1 MTRGVWYD
9 GGIMVELRPY
19 QRDLLRPVRAA
30 LASGSDVQSDA
41 RSDARGG
48 ARVML
53 QLPTGGGKT
62 VIAGALLAD
71 WLAGGQRKAAW
82 LTHRRELAEQ
92 TGGMLTEAGVSA
104 ITNVNWTPGEDA
116 PAMAGGAVILMA
128 QTVSRRNIRRQVWGR
143 YGAGD
148 LLIID
153 EAHHAAAPGWERAI
167 GQWPGPVLGMTATP
181 WRLSETEGFDHLFG
195 GMECGPSVAELQELG
210 ALCRSRV
217 MLPPPEQRI
226 AGGVV
231 DRATGDYTEA
241 GIVEANV
248 AHPEIMTAGALA
260 FWQRF
265 GRDAAGAGRPTIAY
279 AVSVEHAR
287 NLAAVFQDA
296 GAAAAVLLGDTG
308 RAERDAAIAG
318 FRDGSITVLVN
329 VLVATEGFDLPDASC
344 IIIARPTMSLAL
356 YLQMA
361 GRGLRPKEDGGDCII
376 LDLAGDSV
384 RHGLPETARAWSL
397 APRGRW
403 DGAGEAPAVWCE
415 KCFTASHAASHNC
428 GQCGSPFGKDCGRCG
443 QWRVWRWWQYETHC
457 GDAHQPVCDRCH
469 IDAHIRAHLPVTPP
483 LDGLVDIYDWED
495 GDMTPG
501 GDFAMD
507 DDLAGRLSALF
518 GELLAAERQAVAGA
532 DDARRRELQG
542 MIEQHEAALD
552 DETALDALFEEHIGA
567 MTAAERPRGRVQV
580 SRALADW
587 EGNLRSELA
596 GWRRELAGLESRP
609 VDKEAIF
616 GSARGKAMYL
626 LRREAAAADLLV
638 SNQPG
643 NQAAA
648 VRPAVGSPTPGN
660 GSGEGWIPLPA
671 FVPDGTTRPAPP
683 QALRFATTEVVPI
696 TRWNDVLVEIAN
708 WLIRSG
714 KLSASD
720 CPVVI
725 GRAKSY
731 FINTTAYNH
740 DGRRIKNSR
749 LLSNGAYIHLAF
761 DSSNTIKRGNELL
774 QHFGV
779 DPALCEVLVGAGFNV
794 GNELKRERISPY
806 QHAALSDDGDGV
818 WLSLSDLDPDS
829 RDKPEHPKT
838 LRFPNGY
845 EVSLRG
851 WYDILVSTA
860 QWLITEGRL
869 RPDHCPITL
878 GNARRSLLNTA
889 PTYAGGYRMRA
900 PRQLSNGIYIESN
913 YASTELTRHS
923 KTLLRQF
930 GVDPGQ
936 CYVQLR

>member
-1 MTRGVWYD
+1 MAGRAASNGRVSILWRQPLPWFKCHCCGGLRNCLASSGLKKFIRRNRLRISDCRRYDSQLLTRTAQQPGGWGELTTAAWGLASWMTRGVWYD

-195 GMECGPSVAELQELG
+195 GLECGPSVAELQELG

-217 MLPPPEQRI
+217 LLPPPEQRI

-428 GQCGSPFGKDCGRCG
+428 GQCGSPFGKECGRCG

-542 MIEQHEAALD
+542 MIEQHAAALD
-552 DETALDALFEEHIGA
+552 DETALGALFDEHIAG
-567 MTAAERPRGRVQV
+567 TPVSERPRGLVQV
-580 SRALADW
+580 SRAFADW

-609 VDKEAIF
+609 VDKEAIL

-626 LRREAAAADLLV
+626 LRREAQDAGLLAEPSENVAAASDWYSLVELHRHVSVAGRSPASIRFPDATESTASTWRALIRNIAEWLIDVGLLLQGNIPSQIGAFFRPTHERFPSGGLKTTELKNGMFLV
-638 SNQPG
+638 PG
-643 NQAAA
+643 N
-648 VRPAVGSPTPGN
+648 
-660 GSGEGWIPLPA
+660 SGEHAISWS
-671 FVPDGTTRPAPP
+671 V
-683 QALRFATTEVVPI
+683 
-696 TRWNDVLVEIAN
+696 
-708 WLIRSG
+708 
-714 KLSASD
+714 
-720 CPVVI
+720 
-725 GRAKSY
+725 
-731 FINTTAYNH
+731 
-740 DGRRIKNSR
+740 R
-749 LLSNGAYIHLAF
+749 LLEAF
-761 DSSNTIKRGNELL
+761 GK
-774 QHFGV
+774 
-779 DPALCEVLVGAGFNV
+779 DPA
-794 GNELKRERISPY
+794 
-806 QHAALSDDGDGV
+806 
-818 WLSLSDLDPDS
+818 
-829 RDKPEHPKT
+829 
-838 LRFPNGY
+838 
-845 EVSLRG
+845 
-851 WYDILVSTA
+851 
-860 QWLITEGRL
+860 
-869 RPDHCPITL
+869 
-878 GNARRSLLNTA
+878 
-889 PTYAGGYRMRA
+889 
-900 PRQLSNGIYIESN
+900 
-913 YASTELTRHS
+913 
-923 KTLLRQF
+923 
-930 GVDPGQ
+930 Q
-936 CYVQLR
+936 CYVQLS